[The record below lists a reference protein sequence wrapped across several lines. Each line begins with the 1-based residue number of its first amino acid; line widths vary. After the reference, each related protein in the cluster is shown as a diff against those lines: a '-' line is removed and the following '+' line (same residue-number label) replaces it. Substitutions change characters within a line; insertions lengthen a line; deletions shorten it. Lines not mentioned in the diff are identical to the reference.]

1 MSEAKIAR
9 KTLSGTVVSTSM
21 DKTVVVSIENLKKHP
36 RYGKYVK
43 NAVKYKAHDE
53 TNDCNVSDKVTIIE
67 CRPLSKDKN
76 WRVKEVLERAK

>member
-1 MSEAKIAR
+1 MSEAKRAR
-9 KTLSGTVVSTSM
+9 KTLSGKVVSAAM
-21 DKTVVVSIENLKKHP
+21 DKTVVVVIENLKKHP

-53 TNDCNVSDKVTIIE
+53 NNDCNVSDKVSIVE

>member
-1 MSEAKIAR
+1 MSDVKRDR
-9 KTLSGTVVSTSM
+9 KTLSGTVVSAAM

-53 TNDCNVSDKVTIIE
+53 NNDCKVSDKVSIIE

-76 WRVKEVLERAK
+76 WRIKEVLERAK

>member
-1 MSEAKIAR
+1 MSDVKRER
-9 KTLSGTVVSTSM
+9 KTLSGTVVSAAM

-53 TNDCNVSDKVTIIE
+53 KNDCNVSDKVSIVE

>member
-1 MSEAKIAR
+1 MSEAKRDR
-9 KTLSGTVVSTSM
+9 KTLSGTVVSASM

-53 TNDCNVSDKVTIIE
+53 ANDCKVADKVSIIE
-67 CRPLSKDKN
+67 CRPISKYKN
-76 WRVKEVLERAK
+76 WRIKEILERAK

>member
-9 KTLSGTVVSTSM
+9 KTLTGTVVSASM
-21 DKTVVVSIENLKKHP
+21 DKTVVVVIENLKKHP

-53 TNDCNVSDKVTIIE
+53 TNDCNVEDKVEIVE

-76 WRVKEVLERAK
+76 WRIKEVLERAK